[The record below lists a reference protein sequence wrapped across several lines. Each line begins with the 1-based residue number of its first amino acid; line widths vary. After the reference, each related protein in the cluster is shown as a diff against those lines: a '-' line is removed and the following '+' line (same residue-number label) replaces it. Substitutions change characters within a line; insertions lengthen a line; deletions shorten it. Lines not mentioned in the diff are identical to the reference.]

1 MATPLNILLV
11 DDDSDGRAHVG
22 EFLRELGHHVVEC
35 HDGQNGLETFQAG
48 DYHMVLSD
56 LKMPGLSGIELL
68 RALSSFAL
76 GHDFDVVL
84 LTGHGDMES
93 AIEALRTGAY
103 DYLLKPVNVEE
114 LAAVTERVEERQVLR
129 RENKVLTEKFE
140 DEVRAAT
147 EETRHE
153 LTRLRKAYCE
163 SMGIANIVV
172 VSEAMKKVIRQA
184 RQLHSDR
191 TVPVFIEGETGTGKE
206 VIARYVH
213 YGPGDVTEPF
223 VDLNCAA
230 IAPGIFESELFGYEA
245 GAFTGGLPRG
255 RKGKLDMASGGTI
268 FLDEIA
274 EIPVELQAKLLRV
287 IQEKEFYRVGGL
299 KKIKTDVRVVC
310 AANVDIEKKVKQKAF
325 RQDLFYRLSVGRIT
339 LPPLRQRKEDILP
352 LAEMFLARFAR
363 EKGKRFKTISN
374 GAVDMLLSYKW
385 PGNVREL
392 KNAIEWAVL
401 MWDEHEIKPVHL
413 SILKDNKKYV
423 PAETA
428 GSGMIDCN
436 NFSLPPGGLPIE
448 EYFNNI
454 IAHALK
460 LNQGNKTKTAK
471 YLGIS
476 RRSLYSRLKRLSPGS

>member
-1 MATPLNILLV
+1 
-11 DDDSDGRAHVG
+11 
-22 EFLRELGHHVVEC
+22 
-35 HDGQNGLETFQAG
+35 
-48 DYHMVLSD
+48 MVLSD

-68 RALSSFAL
+68 RALSSFAV
-76 GHDFDVVL
+76 GQDFDVVL

-93 AIEALRTGAY
+93 AIEALRAGAY

-114 LAAVTERVEERQVLR
+114 LAAVTERVAERQVLR

-163 SMGIANIVV
+163 SMGIGNLVV
-172 VSEAMKKVIRQA
+172 FSEAMKTVIEQA

-191 TVPVFIEGETGTGKE
+191 SVPVFIEGETGTGKE

-213 YGPGDVTEPF
+213 YGPGDVTAPF

-245 GAFTGGLPRG
+245 GAFTGGLPKG
-255 RKGKLDMASGGTI
+255 RKGKLDMALGGTI

-274 EIPVELQAKLLRV
+274 EIPVELQAKLLRL
-287 IQEKEFYRVGGL
+287 IQEREFFRVGGL
-299 KKIKTDVRVVC
+299 KKITTDARFIC
-310 AANVDIEKKVKQKAF
+310 ATNVDIEKKVRQKAF

-352 LAEMFLARFAR
+352 LAEMFLTRFAR
-363 EKGKRFKTISN
+363 EKGKRFRTISG
-374 GAVDMLLSYKW
+374 GAADMLLSCKW

-401 MWDEHEIKPVHL
+401 MWDEHELKPVHL
-413 SILKDNKKYV
+413 GILKGRKKGAPV
-423 PAETA
+423 ETV
-428 GSGMIDCN
+428 SDGMIDCN
-436 NFSLPPGGLPIE
+436 NFTLPPGSLPIE
-448 EYFNNI
+448 EYFDNI
-454 IAHALK
+454 IVEALK
-460 LNQGNKTKTAK
+460 LNKGNKTQTAK